1 MSEGFALVQRMGV
14 RIQVARSIDWEGSAM
29 DDWNVLIYGDS
40 RSYSLRHEVPLPFPD
55 PVAYL
60 EVGGKRWV
68 LAGAVDIPRLTSLGA
83 QAGFDVVSFEDLG
96 LGDAMR
102 AGRPLSEAIVE
113 TLVEAC
119 RRFAVSAVRTPADF
133 PVGAADQLRAAGVD
147 VRPDGAG
154 FDLRRRRK
162 TPQELAGIR
171 RGIRAA
177 EAAMVEIRDS
187 LRRADDAT
195 VEELRGAAQ
204 AAVIRHGAVPHDMT
218 IIAPGPQGAD
228 QHDQGSGVI
237 ARNVPIVVD
246 IFPRDL
252 ESGCWGDLT
261 RTLCVGE
268 PPEELV
274 AWHQQVREAQ
284 CRATEAV
291 RPGISGAELNQIA
304 MDCLAEHGHPTRH
317 GGVEVEDGFAH
328 YLGHGLGL
336 DLHEAPTLDEGGEVL
351 IPGDVV
357 TIEPG
362 LYRRDFGGCRIEDVV
377 FVTEDG
383 YELLTDCPY
392 DLVV

>member
-1 MSEGFALVQRMGV
+1 M
-14 RIQVARSIDWEGSAM
+14 
-29 DDWNVLIYGDS
+29 
-40 RSYSLRHEVPLPFPD
+40 
-55 PVAYL
+55 
-60 EVGGKRWV
+60 
-68 LAGAVDIPRLTSLGA
+68 
-83 QAGFDVVSFEDLG
+83 
-96 LGDAMR
+96 
-102 AGRPLSEAIVE
+102 
-113 TLVEAC
+113 
-119 RRFAVSAVRTPADF
+119 
-133 PVGAADQLRAAGVD
+133 
-147 VRPDGAG
+147 
-154 FDLRRRRK
+154 
-162 TPQELAGIR
+162 
-171 RGIRAA
+171 
-177 EAAMVEIRDS
+177 
-187 LRRADDAT
+187 
-195 VEELRGAAQ
+195 
-204 AAVIRHGAVPHDMT
+204 
-218 IIAPGPQGAD
+218 
-228 QHDQGSGVI
+228 I

-274 AWHQQVREAQ
+274 EWHQHVREAQ
-284 CRATEAV
+284 RRATAAV

-304 MDCLAEHGHPTRH
+304 MDCLAEHGYPTRH

-362 LYRRDFGGCRIEDVV
+362 LYRRGFGGCRIEDVV
-377 FVTEDG
+377 YVTEDG

>member
-1 MSEGFALVQRMGV
+1 
-14 RIQVARSIDWEGSAM
+14 M
-29 DDWNVLIYGDS
+29 DDGNVLIYGDS

-68 LAGAVDIPRLTSLGA
+68 LAGAVDVPRLTSLGA
-83 QAGFDVVSFEDLG
+83 QADFEVVPFDELG
-96 LGDAMR
+96 LREAIS
-102 AGRPLSEAIVE
+102 AGKPLSEAIVD
-113 TLVEAC
+113 TLVAAC
-119 RRFAVSAVRTPADF
+119 RRFSVSKVATPADF
-133 PVGAADQLRAAGVD
+133 PLYAADRLRSAGIDVRADGAA
-147 VRPDGAG
+147 

-162 TPQELAGIR
+162 TPEELAGIR
-171 RGIRAA
+171 RGLRAA
-177 EAAMVEIRDS
+177 EAAMAAIRDG
-187 LRRADDAT
+187 LRQVDDPT
-195 VEELRGAAQ
+195 VEQLRSAAQ
-204 AAVIRHGAVPHDMT
+204 TAMIRHAAVPHDMT
-218 IIAPGPQGAD
+218 IIAPGPQGVD
-228 QHDQGSGVI
+228 QHDQGSGAI
-237 ARNVPIVVD
+237 PHNVPIVVD
-246 IFPRDL
+246 VFPRDL

-268 PPEELV
+268 PPPEL
-274 AWHQQVREAQ
+274 ADWHQHVREAQ
-284 CRATEAV
+284 RRATAAV

-304 MDCLAEHGHPTRH
+304 MDYLSEQGYPTRE

-362 LYRRDFGGCRIEDVV
+362 LYHSGFGGCRIEDVV
-377 FVTEDG
+377 FVTESG
-383 YELLTDCPY
+383 YELVTDCPY